1 MNRIIKRAGILIAV
15 FLATVLIWFLSSRK
29 LIEQDEM
36 TYVALDGASLPIVT
50 VEALG
55 RNMNRM
61 PGYCQDMGSA
71 AAGDSVTVLPEDRVL
86 PVYIMGDA
94 NAVLGLSYEIRSL
107 DLTRLVE
114 NTRVE
119 SWDTED
125 GGIVARLPI
134 QNLLTKDREYLLRLE
149 VDTERHGAVY
159 YYTRIVWTDS
169 AAAQSMVDLAVD
181 FSQRTFDYEQAREL
195 VRYLETDSSG
205 DNSTFGHTD
214 IHSSFAQLT
223 WGKLAMQPAGPVQ
236 VALKELDGVM
246 GCVELRYLAS
256 RTDENG
262 EAEYYEVDEAFT
274 MKWSQLR
281 IYLMDYDRTVN
292 QIFEGKRSDY
302 SGKRIMLGITND
314 DQVEVKRSP
323 SKKIYAYRTNRDL
336 WSFTEDDR
344 NSRAVC
350 VFSFRS
356 EDQGDVREND
366 PHHDIRLLKVEDNG
380 DMDFLVYGY
389 MNRGN
394 HEGQVG
400 VVGYHYDASA
410 NALEEL
416 FFIPARMTFEELA
429 EDLDCL
435 AYLTEGDMLYLMV
448 GQAVY
453 GIDLKSRENMVVA
466 DALRTGSFAVSVDSS
481 RIAWQDGGELYQART
496 LYLMDLETGEKRDIR
511 GTDGEYV
518 RTLGFVGQDLVYG
531 IANEKDVWMVNGRV
545 ETLPMYTV
553 RIVNEQMQEETSY
566 EKSGYFVSEVQVEE
580 SRIHLKRVVRTGDGQ
595 YAAAQEDTIICNADM
610 GPGKLAGIG
619 WYASQ
624 DKGKLYFVQLDQELK
639 SNRNVHL
646 TVPKKVSYERADTL
660 ELKANEPSGA
670 LVYYAWGGG
679 RLLGITEDFYEALEL
694 AYDRMGVVTDAC
706 HRILWSRVNRG
717 TVRNIRDPLT
727 AFAPVEKALEDEPPE
742 AISEDGVAVID
753 ARGCSLMQVL
763 YFIDQG
769 IPVMGYTE
777 NGAWLL
783 LCGFDQYNVTVYD
796 PATGDT
802 YKAGLNDS
810 TEFFRVRGNDFIC
823 GVQLP

>member
-1 MNRIIKRAGILIAV
+1 MVAV
-15 FLATVLIWFLSSRK
+15 FLAAVLVWFFSSRR
-29 LIEQDEM
+29 LMEQDERV
-36 TYVALDGASLPIVT
+36 YVALDGASLPIVT
-50 VEALG
+50 VETLG
-55 RNMNRM
+55 RDMNRM

-71 AAGDSVTVLPEDRVL
+71 AAGDSLTVLPEDRML
-86 PVYIMGDA
+86 PVHIAGDA
-94 NAVLGLSYEIRSL
+94 SAVLGLSYEIRSL
-107 DLTRLVE
+107 DLDRLVE
-114 NTRVE
+114 NTQVE
-119 SWDTED
+119 SWETED

-134 QNLLTKDREYLLRLE
+134 QNLLTRDREYLLRLQ
-149 VDTERHGAVY
+149 VDTEQHGPVY
-159 YYTRIVWTDS
+159 YYTRIVWTDA

-181 FSQRTFDYEQAREL
+181 FSQRTFDYDQAREL

-223 WGKLAMQPAGPVQ
+223 WGKLSMQPTGPVQ
-236 VALKELDGVM
+236 VVLKELDGMM

-256 RTDENG
+256 RTDEDG
-262 EAEYYEVDEAFT
+262 ETEYYEVDEAFT

-314 DQVEVKRSP
+314 DQVEVTRSP
-323 SKKIYAYRTNRDL
+323 GKKVYAYRMNRDL
-336 WSFTEDDR
+336 WSYTEDDR
-344 NSRAVC
+344 SSRAVR
-350 VFSFRS
+350 VFSFRG
-356 EDQGDVREND
+356 EDRGDVREND
-366 PHHDIRLLKVEDNG
+366 PRHDIRLLKVEDNG

-394 HEGQVG
+394 HEGQMG
-400 VVGYHYDASA
+400 VVGYHYDASG

-416 FFIPARMTFEELA
+416 FFIPSRMAFEELA
-429 EDLDCL
+429 EDLDGL

-466 DALRTGSFAVSVDSS
+466 DALRTGSYAVSGDLS
-481 RIAWQDGGELYQART
+481 RIAWQDGGELYQAQT
-496 LYLMDLETGEKRDIR
+496 LYLMDLKTGEKRDIR
-511 GTDGEYV
+511 GRDGEYV
-518 RTLGFVGQDLVYG
+518 RALGFVGQDLVYG
-531 IANEKDVWMVNGRV
+531 IADEKDVWMVNGRV
-545 ETLPMYTV
+545 EALPMYTI
-553 RIVNEQMQEETSY
+553 RIINEQMQEETSY
-566 EKSGYFVSEVQVEE
+566 EKSGYYVSEVQVEE
-580 SRIHLKRVVRTGDGQ
+580 SRIHLSRVVRTGDGQ

-610 GPGKLAGIG
+610 GPGRLAGIG

-639 SNRNVHL
+639 SNRNVHVA
-646 TVPKKVSYERADTL
+646 VPRKVSYERADTL
-660 ELKANEPSGA
+660 ELKTNEHSDPI
-670 LVYYAWGGG
+670 VYYAWGGG

-694 AYDRMGVVTDAC
+694 AYDQMGVVTDAC
-706 HRILWSRVNRG
+706 HRILWNRVNRG
-717 TVRNIRDPLT
+717 TTRNIRDPLT
-727 AFAPVEKALEDEPPE
+727 AFAPVKHVLETERLE
-742 AISEDGVAVID
+742 TVSEDGVAVID

-763 YFIDQG
+763 YFIDRG
-769 IPVMGYTE
+769 IPVMAYTE
-777 NGAWLL
+777 GGAWLL